1 MYNAHKPTSDEL
13 PTFAQLLRSTAIA
26 MVAAGAILI
35 TTVLPAEYG
44 IDPTGVG
51 RLLGLTEMGQIKRQ
65 HTDEVGTEGDSVA
78 LVAAERP
85 VVAAAN
91 RSDEITITLSPGE
104 ETEVKLV
111 MDAGAQ
117 ARFEWTATGGVLIYD
132 THGDNGDQFVSYESG
147 SGAPGDEGV
156 LEAAF
161 DGSHGWY
168 WSNPTE
174 QDVTVT
180 LRTNGAYYEMKRVL

>member
-13 PTFAQLLRSTAIA
+13 PTSAQLLRSTAIA
-26 MVAAGAILI
+26 MVTAGAILI

-51 RLLGLTEMGQIKRQ
+51 RLLGLAEMGKIKRQ
-65 HTDEVGTEGDSVA
+65 HTDEVGIEGGSVA
-78 LVAAERP
+78 LVGADRP
-85 VVAAAN
+85 AVAAN
-91 RSDEITITLSPGE
+91 RSDEITITLAPGE

-117 ARFEWTATGGVLIYD
+117 ARFEWTATGGVLSYD
-132 THGDNGDQFVSYESG
+132 THGDNGDQFVSYERG
-147 SGAPGDEGV
+147 SGAPGDQGV

-161 DGSHGWY
+161 NGYHGWY

-174 QDVTVT
+174 EDVTVT

>member
-1 MYNAHKPTSDEL
+1 
-13 PTFAQLLRSTAIA
+13 
-26 MVAAGAILI
+26 
-35 TTVLPAEYG
+35 VLPAEYG

-51 RLLGLTEMGQIKRQ
+51 RLLGLTEMGKIKRQ
-65 HTDEVGTEGDSVA
+65 HTDEAEFNDSPAVA
-78 LVAAERP
+78 TTQAARSIDT
-85 VVAAAN
+85 AN

-111 MDAGAQ
+111 MDAGAR
-117 ARFEWTATGGVLIYD
+117 AHFEWTATGGVLSYD
-132 THGDNGDQFVSYESG
+132 THGDNGDQFVSYERG

-168 WSNPTE
+168 WSNPT
-174 QDVTVT
+174 DRNVTVT
-180 LRTNGAYYEMKRVL
+180 LRTNGAYYELRRVL

>member
-1 MYNAHKPTSDEL
+1 MYNAHKPSPDEL
-13 PTFAQLLRSTAIA
+13 PTSGQLLRSTAIA

-51 RLLGLTEMGQIKRQ
+51 RLLGLTEMGKIKRQ
-65 HTDEVGTEGDSVA
+65 HTDDVEADNGSVA
-78 LVAAERP
+78 QTEAERH
-85 VVAAAN
+85 VVTAN

-111 MDAGAQ
+111 MEEGAQ
-117 ARFEWTATGGVLIYD
+117 ARFEWTATGGVLSYD
-132 THGDNGDQFVSYESG
+132 THGDNGDQFVSYESS

-161 DGSHGWY
+161 DGNHGWY

-174 QDVTVT
+174 EDVTVT
-180 LRTNGAYYEMKRVL
+180 LRTNGAYQELKRVL

>member
-1 MYNAHKPTSDEL
+1 MYNAHKPAPDEL
-13 PTFAQLLRSTAIA
+13 PTSGQLLRSTAIA

-51 RLLGLTEMGQIKRQ
+51 RLLGLTEMGKIKRQ
-65 HTDEVGTEGDSVA
+65 HTDEVETEQSPVA
-78 LVAAERP
+78 LAGAESPVAA
-85 VVAAAN
+85 VS

-104 ETEVKLV
+104 ETEVKLA
-111 MDAGAQ
+111 MDAGAR
-117 ARFEWTATGGVLIYD
+117 ARFQWIATGGVLNYD
-132 THGDNGDQFVSYESG
+132 THGDNGDEFVSYESG
-147 SGAPGDEGV
+147 SAAPGDEGV

-161 DGSHGWY
+161 DGYHGWY

-174 QDVTVT
+174 EDVTVT
-180 LRTNGAYYEMKRVL
+180 LRTSGAYYEMKRVL

>member
-1 MYNAHKPTSDEL
+1 MYNAHKPTSDEP
-13 PTFAQLLRSTAIA
+13 PTSAELLRSTAIA

-51 RLLGLTEMGQIKRQ
+51 RLLGLTEMGKIKRQ
-65 HTDEVGTEGDSVA
+65 HTDEVGTEGASVA
-78 LVAAERP
+78 LVGADRSA
-85 VVAAAN
+85 VAAN
-91 RSDEITITLSPGE
+91 RSDEITITLAPGE
-104 ETEVKLV
+104 ETEVKLI

-117 ARFEWTATGGVLIYD
+117 ARFEWTATGGVLSYD
-132 THGDNGDQFVSYESG
+132 THGDNGDQFVSYERG
-147 SGAPGDEGV
+147 SGAPADQGV

-161 DGSHGWY
+161 DGYHGWY
-168 WSNPTE
+168 WNNPTD

-180 LRTNGAYYEMKRVL
+180 LRTNGAYHEMKRVL

>member
-13 PTFAQLLRSTAIA
+13 PTSGQLLRSTAIA

-51 RLLGLTEMGQIKRQ
+51 RLLGLAEMGKIKRE
-65 HTDEVGTEGDSVA
+65 HTDEVGTEGGSVA
-78 LVAAERP
+78 LVGADRP
-85 VVAAAN
+85 AVAAA

-117 ARFEWTATGGVLIYD
+117 ARFEWTATGGVLSYD
-132 THGDNGDQFVSYESG
+132 THGDNGDQFVSYERG
-147 SGAPGDEGV
+147 SGAPGDQGV

-168 WSNPTE
+168 WNNATD